1 MNIKGTL
8 PVLILQV
15 LADGPLHGYE
25 IAKEIKLRSKD
36 VLEFREGT
44 LYPALHAHEANGM
57 LVSSTRTEKG
67 RQRRY
72 YKLTQ
77 AGRDELAKAREEW
90 RRVSG
95 AVSLILEGA

>member
-1 MNIKGTL
+1 MNLKGTL
-8 PVLILQV
+8 PTLILQV
-15 LADGPLHGYE
+15 LDDGPLHGYQ
-25 IAKEIKLRSKD
+25 IAKEIKQRSKG

-44 LYPALHAHEANGM
+44 LYPALHAHEGNGL
-57 LVSSTRTEKG
+57 LVSSVHTENG

-77 AGRDELAKAREEW
+77 AGHDELAKAREEW
-90 RRVSG
+90 KQVSG